1 MSANYFDRARAALV
15 RLTDAARDRAAAEA
29 RIAAAFQAAADK
41 AEREVGRA
49 RKANT
54 AAREGELSALAD
66 THAETAKDIAGR
78 ADADLYAANRGRDE
92 KRAGLVSRYTAA
104 QEKGEAEYKER
115 LWTLAS
121 ILEGREKRAAD
132 QLDALRRKAAAGR
145 EQVDG
150 LWAAADPLLAR
161 CRVGRADVLYFG
173 EPIRPT
179 DDDDPITGMQKAI
192 GAAEEAT
199 ARLRRLVLP
208 KLAGL
213 VGLMLLVG
221 LAAGGGAAVG
231 FTQLDDPLTGAGVAV
246 GAGLV
251 AGVGLWLLARLL
263 ARRQTLR
270 AGTHLGEKL
279 AAAVAAVAHLDEY
292 ATTEYAAEVQR
303 VREKY
308 ARKKAET
315 EGYYQPLLAAQ
326 REQYQAGVDRL
337 VADHAAVTGAV
348 QKRRA
353 GELEAAENDYQAR
366 RDEIT
371 GRLDTELRAAE
382 GVYAEKLAAA
392 TAAREA
398 DWRAMADAWQAAT
411 TGATAELN
419 FLRAEDDRHF
429 PDWDELGRGD
439 RPLPAEVPAGVW
451 YGYHALDPVAV
462 PDVVSA
468 DPRLAPPAD
477 LAGPVPAYLPFPDHC
492 AVVLKARDDGRAKA
506 VETLQAMMLRFATG
520 LPPGKV
526 RFTILDPVGLGEN
539 FAAFMHLADYDEKLV
554 GGRIWTEPRE
564 IEARLTDLTDHIAS
578 VIQKYLRNQY
588 ATIEE
593 YNRAAGEVAEPY
605 RVLVVANFPAHF
617 TPEAAKRL
625 VSIAQSGPACGVCTL
640 VSVDAKAEMPRDFRL
655 ADLEAAAFVLN
666 TREGKFTPKDPAL
679 APFPLSVDGP
689 PEPSVIAKLVQRVG
703 KASKESVRVEVPF
716 EYIAPK
722 PEEVWRASA
731 AKGFEVPVGRAGATR
746 RQAFSLGRG
755 TAQHALV
762 AGKTGSGKS
771 TLLHALITNLAL
783 NYSPDEAE
791 LYLIDFKEGV
801 EFQWYSE
808 YRLPHARVVAIQS
821 EREFGLS
828 VLQRLDG
835 ILRERGEKFREAGV
849 NDLASYRAA
858 RPAEVTPRI
867 LLVVDEF
874 QQFFV
879 EDDKLAQE
887 ASLLLDRLVRQGR
900 AFGLHVLLGSQ
911 TLGGAYSLARST
923 IDQMAVRV
931 ALQCSDADAQLIL
944 SKDNTAA
951 RLLSRPG
958 EAIYND
964 QNGLVEGNDPFQVV
978 WLSDEKREEL
988 LKGLGQRAD
997 GKYPPPLVFEGN
1009 RPAEVAENGRL
1020 ARALERPG
1028 AAKAPAAWLGD
1039 PVAIKEPTAAVF
1051 RPVGAANLLLIGQN
1065 EEAAR
1070 GLFAASLVGLAAQVA
1085 PAAGPVFTLLD
1096 GTPDDADDAD
1106 YLRRVVGRLPHPTAA
1121 PDRAGLP
1128 AVLAELAAEVDR
1140 RQKGEAAD
1148 RSPRFLFVFG
1158 VHRFRELRKAD
1169 DDYGFGRRGAD
1180 KEPTSAERFAAVLRD
1195 GPAQGVHT
1203 VVWCDSL
1210 TNLNRTFDRPL
1221 MREFGMRVLFA
1232 MSTTD
1237 SSSLIDSPAAAR
1249 LGRNR
1254 ALFVHEE
1261 QERPEKFRPYGVPSA
1276 DWLDRAAE
1284 ALRQGVGEPVP
1295 S

>member
-1 MSANYFDRARAALV
+1 MPANYFDRARAALV
-15 RLTDAARDRAAAEA
+15 RLTESARDRAAAEA
-29 RIAAAFQAAADK
+29 RIGSTFQAASDK
-41 AEREVGRA
+41 AEREVNRA

-54 AAREGELSALAD
+54 AARDAELGALAD
-66 THAETAKDIAGR
+66 THAATAREVAGR
-78 ADADLYAANRGRDE
+78 ADAALYAANRGRDE
-92 KRAGLVSRYTAA
+92 KRAGLVARYKAGR
-104 QEKGEAEYKER
+104 EKAEAEYKDR
-115 LWTLAS
+115 LWQLAS
-121 ILEGREKRAAD
+121 VLEGREKRAAD
-132 QLDALRRKAAAGR
+132 RLDALRREAAAGR
-145 EQVDG
+145 DRADG
-150 LWAAADPLLAR
+150 LWAVADPLLAR
-161 CRVGRADVLYFG
+161 CRATRADVVYLG
-173 EPIRPT
+173 GPIRPA
-179 DDDDPITGMQKAI
+179 DGDPTAGMQQALD
-192 GAAEEAT
+192 AAEEAT
-199 ARLRRLVLP
+199 GRLRRLFLP

-213 VGLMLLVG
+213 GGLMLFVG
-221 LAAGGGAAVG
+221 LAAGAGAAAG
-231 FTQLDDPLTGAGVAV
+231 FTTLDDPLTAVGVAV

-251 AGVGLWLLARLL
+251 VGLGLWFVARWL

-270 AGTHLGEKL
+270 AGAVLGEKL
-279 AAAVAAVAHLDEY
+279 AAAVAAAAHLEEH
-292 ATTEYAAEVQR
+292 AAAEHAAEVQR
-303 VREKY
+303 VRDRH
-308 ARKKAET
+308 ARHTAET
-315 EGYYQPLLAAQ
+315 EGYYQPLFAAQ
-326 REQYQAGVDRL
+326 KEQYETGLERL
-337 VADHAAVTGAV
+337 VADHAAATGAA

-353 GELEAAENDYQAR
+353 DELEAAETDYQAR
-366 RDEIT
+366 RDEIE
-371 GRLDTELRAAE
+371 GRLGADLRAAE
-382 GVYAEKLAAA
+382 AVYAEKTAAA
-392 TAAREA
+392 TATRDAEWQSA
-398 DWRAMADAWQAAT
+398 ADAWRTAT
-411 TGATAELN
+411 AEVAAELN
-419 FLRAEDDRHF
+419 FLRAEDDRLF
-429 PDWDELGRGD
+429 PGWDELERGD
-439 RPLPAEVPAGVW
+439 RPLPAEVPGGVW
-451 YGYHALDPVAV
+451 YGSQALDPAGV

-477 LAGPVPAYLPFPDHC
+477 LAGPVPAFLPFPDRC

-506 VETLQAMMLRFATG
+506 VEALQAMMLRFATG

-526 RFTILDPVGLGEN
+526 RFTIVDPVGLGEN

-554 GGRIWTEPRE
+554 TGRIWTEPRE
-564 IEARLTDLTDHIAS
+564 IEARLTDLTEHIAS

-605 RVLVVANFPAHF
+605 RVLVVANFPANF

-625 VSIAQSGPACGVCTL
+625 VSVAQSGPACGVCTL
-640 VSVDAKAEMPRDFRL
+640 VGVDAKAEMPRDFRL

-666 TREGKFTPKDPAL
+666 WRDGRFGPKDPAL
-679 APFPLSVDGP
+679 APFPLSVDHP
-689 PEPSVIAKLVQRVG
+689 PEPAAVAKLVQRVG
-703 KASKESVRVEVPF
+703 QAGKESVRVEVPF
-716 EYIAPK
+716 EYIAPR
-722 PEEVWRASA
+722 PDEVWRASA
-731 AKGFEVPVGRAGATR
+731 ARGFEVPVGRAGATR
-746 RQAFSLGRG
+746 RQVFSLGRG

-783 NYSPDEAE
+783 HYSPEEAE

-801 EFQWYSE
+801 EFQWYAE

-835 ILRERGEKFREAGV
+835 ILRERGEKFRDAGV

-858 RPAEVTPRI
+858 RPGETTPRI

-951 RLLSRPG
+951 RLLGRPG

-988 LKGLGQRAD
+988 LKGLGGRAD

-1009 RPAEVAENGRL
+1009 RPAEVADNPRL
-1020 ARALERPG
+1020 ARALGHPT
-1028 AAKAPAAWLGD
+1028 AAKAPVAWLGD

-1070 GLFAASLVGLAAQVA
+1070 GLFAAALVGLGAQVA
-1085 PAAGPVFTLLD
+1085 PGAGPAFTLLD
-1096 GTPDDADDAD
+1096 GTPDDADDPD
-1106 YLRRVVGRLPHPTAA
+1106 YLRRVAGRLPHPTAT

-1128 AVLAELAAEVDR
+1128 AALAELAAEVDR
-1140 RQKGEAAD
+1140 RQKGESAG

-1169 DDYGFGRRGAD
+1169 DDYGFGRRGGD
-1180 KEPTSAERFAAVLRD
+1180 KEPTPAERFAAVLRD
-1195 GPAQGVHT
+1195 GPAQGVHA

-1221 MREFGMRVLFA
+1221 VREFGMRVLFA
-1232 MSTTD
+1232 MSPTD
-1237 SSSLIDSPAAAR
+1237 SSTLIDSPAAAK
-1249 LGRNR
+1249 LNRNR
-1254 ALFVHEE
+1254 ALYVQEE
-1261 QERPEKFRPYGVPSA
+1261 QDRPEKFRPYGPPPA
-1276 DWLDRAAE
+1276 DWLDRAAGLLRGAAE
-1284 ALRQGVGEPVP
+1284 AAPA
-1295 S
+1295 